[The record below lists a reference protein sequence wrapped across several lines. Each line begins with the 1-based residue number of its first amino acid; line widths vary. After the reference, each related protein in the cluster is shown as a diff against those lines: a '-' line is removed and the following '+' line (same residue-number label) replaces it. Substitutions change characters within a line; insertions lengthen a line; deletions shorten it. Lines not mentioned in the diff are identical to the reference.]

1 MDAEKRDTMEDI
13 QDKIFDI
20 VARETRIDRASLN
33 AETEVS
39 QIESLDLVQIIFAIE
54 DEFDIYVP
62 QEDESFK
69 LETLR
74 DVVDGVRM
82 LIEEKAA
89 EATGSA

>member
-1 MDAEKRDTMEDI
+1 M
-13 QDKIFDI
+13 
-20 VARETRIDRASLN
+20 
-33 AETEVS
+33 
-39 QIESLDLVQIIFAIE
+39 QIIFAIE